1 MAQTKTKK
9 KTKKLR
15 RSLNINWSFWIISTI
30 VLLLGA
36 TAFCMIFVNAVQ
48 YGESD
53 RFIYTGWDISFG
65 FTDTYA
71 NLYEYN
77 VLGLN
82 LVAFS
87 AYVLPA
93 FACLLAFFDKN
104 KVVKYIT
111 YILFGASSLML
122 FGMFLII
129 GIGATTDMTTLQG
142 IVVQMPGTNL
152 SAHITTGT
160 ILGGI
165 FSTVAL
171 FIQIIKNKIVDY
183 YKVKI
188 VE

>member
-1 MAQTKTKK
+1 MAKTKTKK

-36 TAFCMIFVNAVQ
+36 AAFCMVFVNAVQ
-48 YGESD
+48 YGEND
-53 RFIYTGWDISFG
+53 RLIYTGWNISFG

-71 NLYEYN
+71 NLDEYN

-93 FACLLAFFDKN
+93 VACILAFFDKN
-104 KVVKYIT
+104 KIVKYIT
-111 YILFGASSLML
+111 YVLFGASALML

-129 GIGATTDMTTLQG
+129 GINDVDMSAFQNVL
-142 IVVQMPGTNL
+142 IQMPDTNL

-171 FIQIIKNKIVDY
+171 LVQLIKNKIVDY
-183 YKVKI
+183 YKVKVI
-188 VE
+188 E